1 MDLRSLALASLMGLS
16 IVTGARAEDAVVP
29 YDWENNQAVGAC
41 DHLGSGYAKLP
52 GTGVCAR
59 VSGKVSVEK
68 GFYNRSTSSGGR
80 VQLDFETRSD

>member
-1 MDLRSLALASLMGLS
+1 MDLRPLALASLMALS
-16 IVTGARAEDAVVP
+16 MIAGARAEDAVVP
-29 YDWENNQAVGAC
+29 YEWENNQAVGAC

-52 GTGVCAR
+52 GTDVCAR

-68 GFYNRSTSSGGR
+68 RFYNGSTSTGGQ